1 MFSLKP
7 LKDYQHNFP
16 SERKT
21 QRLATNFKA
30 MKHVSTHR
38 TMPLFKKNI
47 LFPSHSFLYCVFRY
61 LLNRGSTSIINE
73 TAAYSNWNEP
83 NRQKSYV
90 PLQLRPIR
98 KLRAIRKLRRINNVI
113 FPPFPLIY
121 CFPQYQSRLVKVF
134 FFFFW
139 CPNLG
144 INQMK
149 TDFFSSSVLK
159 VYMFCSRVF
168 GLAVLH
174 ELFIN

>member
-1 MFSLKP
+1 MFIKLDIIVHLALSCNWLVFKLSSVFSLIFLEQILRKQMFSLKP

-121 CFPQYQSRLVKVF
+121 CFP
-134 FFFFW
+134 
-139 CPNLG
+139 
-144 INQMK
+144 
-149 TDFFSSSVLK
+149 
-159 VYMFCSRVF
+159 
-168 GLAVLH
+168 
-174 ELFIN
+174 